1 MAWLNSV
8 LHTEQVQA
16 EKSATIQ
23 QKEVSLKLSI
33 KETIPQIYSWGLEG
47 SLNLPREQIFI
58 YNFLLEFFPPQ
69 SRLWFFPYLFDMLWF
84 SKLFYPIPFTDL
96 LISVFSWFK

>member
-58 YNFLLEFFPPQ
+58 YNVLLEFFP
-69 SRLWFFPYLFDMLWF
+69 YLFNMLWF
-84 SKLFYPIPFTDL
+84 SKFF
-96 LISVFSWFK
+96 